1 MLSGTTSFCTSN
13 PASCI
18 TSRNNGT
25 PFDGEEREGE
35 MSEGG
40 GEGEG
45 EEGSGD
51 QGQIEGGA
59 DIRLCRRK
67 GPHRTR
73 RRV

>member
-35 MSEGG
+35 
-40 GEGEG
+40 
-45 EEGSGD
+45 EGSGD